1 MTKRMG
7 RGFAEILESS
17 RPESSGVMT
26 VPVSQ
31 IKPGRYQPRQDI
43 DEAALKELADSIKSK
58 GVIQPLIVRPI
69 AHGVYELVAG
79 ERRWR
84 AAQAAGLAEVPV
96 LVRALSDQE
105 TLEYSLIENLQR
117 DDLNPIE
124 EARGYARLMEEFSYS
139 QEQLAERLGKDRS
152 TVANALR
159 VLKLPEEIQRAVR
172 RGTLSQGHAKV
183 LAGLEDRQR
192 QLALFG
198 KAVAEHLSVRQLE
211 ALVGAT
217 ALPRPARRRRGAD
230 PHLAALEDALRTKL
244 GTKVTLL
251 GRKKG
256 GRVIIEYFSTED
268 LARLLELLGVM
279 LSDPS

>member
-7 RGFAEILESS
+7 RGFAEILEGALPASA
-17 RPESSGVMT
+17 GIVT

-31 IKPGRYQPRQDI
+31 IKPGRYQPRQDM
-43 DEAALKELADSIKSK
+43 DEAALAELTHSIKAH
-58 GVIQPLIVRPI
+58 GVIQPLIARPI

-84 AAQAAGLAEVPV
+84 AAQAAGLTDVPV
-96 LVRALSDQE
+96 LVKALTDQE

-117 DDLNPIE
+117 DDLNPVE
-124 EARGYARLMEEFSYS
+124 EARGYARLIEEFGYS
-139 QEQLAERLGKDRS
+139 HEQLAERVGKDRS

-159 VLKLPEEIQRAVR
+159 LLKLPEEIQRAVR
-172 RGTLSQGHAKV
+172 RGALSQGHAKA
-183 LAGLEDRQR
+183 LLGLEDRDR

-198 KAVAEHLSVRQLE
+198 KTVAEHLSVRQLE
-211 ALVGAT
+211 MLVGASAT
-217 ALPRPARRRRGAD
+217 SRPARRRRIND
-230 PHLAALEDALRTKL
+230 PHAATLEEALRNKL

-256 GRVIIEYFSTED
+256 GRIIVEYFSTED
-268 LARLLELLGVM
+268 LSRILELLGVM
-279 LSDPS
+279 PTEPA

>member
-7 RGFAEILESS
+7 RGFADILENSL
-17 RPESSGVMT
+17 PANAGVTT

-31 IKPGRYQPRQDI
+31 IKPGRYQPRQDM
-43 DEAALKELADSIKSK
+43 DEAALKELTDSIKAK

-96 LVRALSDQE
+96 LVKALSDQE

-124 EARGYARLMEEFSYS
+124 EAQGYARLSEEFSYS

-159 VLKLPEEIQRAVR
+159 LLKLPEDIQRAVR
-172 RGTLSQGHAKV
+172 RGTLSQGHAKA
-183 LAGLEDRQR
+183 LAGIEDRSR

-211 ALVGAT
+211 ALVGASAST
-217 ALPRPARRRRGAD
+217 RPARRRRGAD
-230 PHLAALEDALRTKL
+230 PHLATLEDALRAKL

-256 GRVIIEYFSTED
+256 GRIVVEYFSTED
-268 LARLLELLGVM
+268 LSRLLELLGVM
-279 LSDPS
+279 PPEPA